1 MLKIWTDGSCLGNPG
16 PGGWAFVATD
26 DKNIAERSGGEANT
40 TNNRMELTAV
50 IRALTAARRHSE
62 IELHTDS
69 QYVKNGMQSWIKN
82 WPKDIKAFYMKLNDD
97 NETVAAVD
105 FLVPQAGELMGGSQR
120 EERYSVLK
128 DRMDNLKMDEEE
140 LDWYLKLRQYGG
152 VKHSGFGLEMKYNER
167 I

>member
-26 DKNIAERSGGEANT
+26 GKNTAERSGCERDT

-69 QYVKNGMQSWIKN
+69 QYVKNGMQSWLKN
-82 WPKDIKAFYMKLNDD
+82 WKKNNWRTADKKPVKNQDLWMQLDALSGTIKIHWHWVRGHNG
-97 NETVAAVD
+97 NE
-105 FLVPQAGELMGGSQR
+105 M
-120 EERYSVLK
+120 
-128 DRMDNLKMDEEE
+128 
-140 LDWYLKLRQYGG
+140 
-152 VKHSGFGLEMKYNER
+152 NER
-167 I
+167 CDELARTAAEKLK